1 MIISL
6 TAIPIFGDEFFGPA
20 ADLTPNPLVFLAFN
34 GPYVVIPFI
43 LLLRMRKPLPFQRK
57 F

>member
-1 MIISL
+1 MTS
-6 TAIPIFGDEFFGPA
+6 TKADA
-20 ADLTPNPLVFLAFN
+20 ASESNASANLPNPGIFLAYN
-34 GPYVVIPFI
+34 APYVVIPFI